1 MILFTF
7 LGISLNQG
15 EAKPS
20 STYGSKVQTPKKKA
34 PFNKYNKLVYEG
46 VWFSQLSQ
54 KHQRLYLKTV
64 AGLVMKLSSSKVA
77 QLDASFMGYLIP
89 SLEAA
94 GRINNGFIFDGSNDR
109 LDFMRFLDSVNLPG
123 SPLDP
128 GCTPPNQMCA
138 PYLGMSCLDGTAR
151 LVCSPNSTPT
161 CAARGSLECLRTTL
175 AGCGLDERGRPQG
188 GGLRASPFCQKLDEI
203 MKRGT
208 QGVRA
213 HCSQGV
219 RASAA
224 YCRQA
229 VARLDGVEAPP
240 REVQKPT
247 GADCEQMIRELAQSR
262 DQAPGYRKRGTKN
275 NDFWR
280 NMTGFAQQVCG
291 NSYTRTSKM
300 MGTCALSGSSDS
312 IQVPKSEYLQ
322 ETH

>member
-20 STYGSKVQTPKKKA
+20 SS
-34 PFNKYNKLVYEG
+34 KYNKLVYEG
-46 VWFSQLSQ
+46 VWFSQLSP

-109 LDFMRFLDSVNLPG
+109 LDFKRFLDSVNLPG

-175 AGCGLDERGRPQG
+175 AGCGMDKKGRPKAG
-188 GGLRASPFCQKLDEI
+188 
-203 MKRGT
+203 
-208 QGVRA
+208 
-213 HCSQGV
+213 
-219 RASAA
+219 
-224 YCRQA
+224 
-229 VARLDGVEAPP
+229 GVEDLPFLSKTGCNHETRNP
-240 REVQKPT
+240 R
-247 GADCEQMIRELAQSR
+247 
-262 DQAPGYRKRGTKN
+262 
-275 NDFWR
+275 
-280 NMTGFAQQVCG
+280 
-291 NSYTRTSKM
+291 
-300 MGTCALSGSSDS
+300 GSS
-312 IQVPKSEYLQ
+312 PL
-322 ETH
+322 